1 MDTASSCFTEE
12 CDLNQEFCPALYLSS
27 TFDGSQVLSLLLCGW
42 QEAAAIN
49 FKPFFLELFFKFVY
63 SFCAVNMLNST
74 YLHMLLF

>member
-12 CDLNQEFCPALYLSS
+12 CDLNQVFCPALSLSS
-27 TFDGSQVLSLLLCGW
+27 IFDVSQVLSLLLCGW

-63 SFCAVNMLNST
+63 NFCAVNMLNST